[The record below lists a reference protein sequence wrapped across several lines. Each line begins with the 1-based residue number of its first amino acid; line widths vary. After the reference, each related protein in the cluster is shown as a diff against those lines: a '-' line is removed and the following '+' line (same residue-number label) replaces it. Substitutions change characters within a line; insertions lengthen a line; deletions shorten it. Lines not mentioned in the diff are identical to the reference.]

1 MTNNPDNDAG
11 KAHFKARRFA
21 EAIECFTRAHASL
34 PNDALVLGNRSAAY
48 SSLGQHSK
56 ALADAQAAVALDYA
70 YVKGYYRQATALLAL
85 DRAAEAAQAAS
96 AGLNLEPRNGQM
108 AALKDQAM
116 ARLAAQR
123 AEESEGSGEGSDDD
137 DDEAEEAEQQ
147 QQDVRMSAEEEAEQ
161 RKARAEARK
170 AAGNGHFKEKRYRE
184 AASEYS
190 RAMEIDPANATYPL
204 NRSAALLQLNDGK
217 QALADAQAALELS
230 PGLVKA
236 HVRASK
242 ALCLLGRFSDARR
255 QLETAAGVEGASAT
269 LAPEFVE
276 LERLESLLRNGRA
289 ALERTDA
296 QAAREAAM
304 TLSTLAD
311 KCPCAVGVACLQM
324 EAVLKSRP
332 QQGSAQV
339 LSESSRW
346 LRSHSEEPDLLTVR
360 GKALYA
366 SGQLEQALKHCAEAL
381 RLDPDHSSARK
392 MRLQIKELEA
402 LKAGGNGA
410 FSAGRYD
417 EAIGL
422 YSQAIEFDPNLLD
435 LHLTLYTNRATAKF
449 KKGDYAGAIA
459 DCDAALGINGRH
471 LKAVL
476 RRAACRLELEQYN
489 EAIADY
495 EEAQQLEPND
505 RGIAQSLRQAK
516 LELKKSLRKDL
527 YKVIGVG
534 KHATESEIKKGYR
547 KSAMQWHPDRHSA
560 GTDEEREEAE
570 KRFKEVGQAFDILSD
585 PQKKQKYDAGMDVE
599 EINGGGGGGGGG
611 HQHVDPM
618 DIFAQMGGFPG
629 GGGGFGGGGMGGMP
643 GGFNFR
649 HGY

>member
-48 SSLGQHSK
+48 SSLGQHSN

-255 QLETAAGVEGASAT
+255 RAGPRGRRKGARAQSPHSRPCGGVGSSRRPPAWKAPRRRSRPSSSSSSGSSLCCATAAPRWSAPT
-269 LAPEFVE
+269 LRRA
-276 LERLESLLRNGRA
+276 RA
-289 ALERTDA
+289 ALCLPPLSSLPPFSSPA
-296 QAAREAAM
+296 VSLLPAASL
-304 TLSTLAD
+304 LSVALSPLA
-311 KCPCAVGVACLQM
+311 
-324 EAVLKSRP
+324 
-332 QQGSAQV
+332 
-339 LSESSRW
+339 
-346 LRSHSEEPDLLTVR
+346 
-360 GKALYA
+360 
-366 SGQLEQALKHCAEAL
+366 
-381 RLDPDHSSARK
+381 
-392 MRLQIKELEA
+392 
-402 LKAGGNGA
+402 
-410 FSAGRYD
+410 
-417 EAIGL
+417 
-422 YSQAIEFDPNLLD
+422 
-435 LHLTLYTNRATAKF
+435 
-449 KKGDYAGAIA
+449 
-459 DCDAALGINGRH
+459 AALH
-471 LKAVL
+471 
-476 RRAACRLELEQYN
+476 RRSPPASSLTAAPRPARARRL
-489 EAIADY
+489 A
-495 EEAQQLEPND
+495 
-505 RGIAQSLRQAK
+505 RR
-516 LELKKSLRKDL
+516 R
-527 YKVIGVG
+527 
-534 KHATESEIKKGYR
+534 
-547 KSAMQWHPDRHSA
+547 
-560 GTDEEREEAE
+560 
-570 KRFKEVGQAFDILSD
+570 
-585 PQKKQKYDAGMDVE
+585 
-599 EINGGGGGGGGG
+599 
-611 HQHVDPM
+611 
-618 DIFAQMGGFPG
+618 
-629 GGGGFGGGGMGGMP
+629 
-643 GGFNFR
+643 
-649 HGY
+649 